1 MSYRT
6 YVNNYQFLGNDEQSE
21 DLIKEL
27 KKQGCKIDRD
37 GCFRNFEIKELNP
50 IIKALERYIIKT
62 DERAKKLLK
71 KGISN
76 FEGEFEVYKKGDNL
90 TLDLQELSENAYLF
104 ITVNFLKQI
113 KDDYQIDY
121 KDGKITYNLKEGHK
135 IYMSAF

>member
-27 KKQGCKIDRD
+27 KKQGCKIDSD
-37 GCFRNFEIKELNP
+37 GCFRNFEIKELDP

-76 FEGEFEVYKKGDNL
+76 FEGEFEVYKKGDSL
-90 TLDLQELSENAYLF
+90 TFDLQELSENAYLF
-104 ITVNFLKQI
+104 ITVNFLRHI

-121 KDGKITYNLKEGHK
+121 KDGEIFYNLKEGHK